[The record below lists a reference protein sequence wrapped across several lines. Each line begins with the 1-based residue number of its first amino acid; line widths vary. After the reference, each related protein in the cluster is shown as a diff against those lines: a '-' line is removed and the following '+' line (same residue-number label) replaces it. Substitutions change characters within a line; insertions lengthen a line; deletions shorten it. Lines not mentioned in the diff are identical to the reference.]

1 MEQNDFTTVVTSYGL
16 LGCGIVLCGR
26 WVPAFFMN
34 LMPRYST
41 LKMEAQE
48 FSETLK
54 SIYRTTQRHMSDD
67 LT

>member
-1 MEQNDFTTVVTSYGL
+1 
-16 LGCGIVLCGR
+16 
-26 WVPAFFMN
+26 
-34 LMPRYST
+34 
-41 LKMEAQE
+41 MEAQE